1 MLLAR
6 SRRDIKIK
14 FEATTINIE
23 IGGRGAGA
31 GKTQCPWIHLEKA
44 TLRDLTLSRTKCCL
58 IYIVTSKV
66 GTLVFFIFIFIF
78 ISYTHIYIYIFIF
91 LFLFICICSRLVRR
105 SYFFRSCALKGPG
118 GGGGRGNLHETTKR
132 QLRDKYETIHETIH
146 ETIGFV

>member
-1 MLLAR
+1 MCRLSRLTILIKQHFGKVSSECPSVWFHTQTIVRLRSSPLFPPMSMLLVR

-14 FEATTINIE
+14 FEATTINIGIGGRGAGAGKHE

-78 ISYTHIYIYIFIF
+78 IFYMYI
-91 LFLFICICSRLVRR
+91 
-105 SYFFRSCALKGPG
+105 
-118 GGGGRGNLHETTKR
+118 
-132 QLRDKYETIHETIH
+132 
-146 ETIGFV
+146 